1 MKITKSQLR
10 QIVKEELSKTLKEN
24 KYIEHIFDG
33 LTNEEAHMVAR
44 AAQAKYF
51 GDVNDP
57 LGNPVDHLYD
67 ELPEHMKEAA
77 DELIAYN
84 RRLSGDN
91 K

>member
-1 MKITKSQLR
+1 
-10 QIVKEELSKTLKEN
+10 
-24 KYIEHIFDG
+24 
-33 LTNEEAHMVAR
+33 MVAR